1 MDIVTKWYDSSSPE
15 YSRKKAAFQLIFLF
29 GLVSLFGDIVY
40 EGARSVNGPYLKTLG
55 VNAAVVGFIAGL
67 GEFIGYAIRLISG
80 YFADKTKA
88 YWLFTFIGYGLLA
101 SVPLL
106 SLTGIWQV
114 AALFMILERL
124 GKALRSPARD
134 TIVSQASKQVGTG
147 FGFAISEVMDQ
158 IGALTGPLILTGF
171 FMVVSVTDSG
181 LVKYQRGYGL
191 FWIAFILVMA
201 CVTFAYLKV
210 PNPEKLEPAVKR
222 APEPEKLSKV
232 FWFYTI
238 FSFISAM
245 GFVNFAL
252 IGYHFKAKN
261 ILSDAQIPLF
271 YAIAM
276 AFDGVAAW
284 IIGRYYDRLK
294 VRGNNEKSG
303 LGALL
308 TIPLFSILIP
318 LFAFSLNFTFALIS
332 AVIWGVV
339 MGIHETIMKAAIAD
353 LTPMKKR
360 GTGYGIFN
368 TAYGLAMF
376 IGSALM
382 GILYDF
388 SIPALIA
395 ATVILEIIAIPLFF
409 IMKKEALKTG

>member
-1 MDIVTKWYDSSSPE
+1 VADNN
-15 YSRKKAAFQLIFLF
+15 RKAAISLIVLF

-55 VNAAVVGFIAGL
+55 VSAAVVGFIAGL
-67 GEFIGYAIRLISG
+67 GEFVGYAIRLASG

-88 YWLFTFIGYGLLA
+88 YWLFTFVGYGMLVT
-101 SVPLL
+101 VPLL
-106 SLTGIWQV
+106 SLTGVWQV
-114 AALFMILERL
+114 AALFIVLERL
-124 GKALRSPARD
+124 GKALRAPARD

-158 IGALTGPLILTGF
+158 IGALTGPLILAAL
-171 FMVVSVTDSG
+171 FMFAGNSG
-181 LVKYQRGYGL
+181 DEIAKYQKGYSL
-191 FWIAFILVMA
+191 FWIPFVLVMV
-201 CVTFAYLKV
+201 CVVFAYLRV
-210 PNPEKLEPAVKR
+210 PDPAKLEASIKR
-222 APEPEKLSKV
+222 APEPDKLSRTY
-232 FWFYTI
+232 WLYTL
-238 FSFISAM
+238 FTFITTM

-261 ILSDAQIPLF
+261 VLSDAQIPLF

-276 AFDGVAAW
+276 ALDGVAAW
-284 IIGRYYDRLK
+284 FVGTYYDRLK
-294 VRGNNEKSG
+294 NRSGNEKAG
-303 LGALL
+303 LGTLL
-308 TIPLFSILIP
+308 MIPLLSVFIP
-318 LFAFSLNFTFALIS
+318 LFAFTQSFILALVS

-339 MGIHETIMKAAIAD
+339 MGVHETVMKSAIAD

-382 GILYDF
+382 GILYDH
-388 SIPALIA
+388 SIVMLIA
-395 ATVILEIIAIPLFF
+395 AAVAIQLAAIPLFF
-409 IMKKEALKTG
+409 LMKREAFVVS

>member
-1 MDIVTKWYDSSSPE
+1 MADNN
-15 YSRKKAAFQLIFLF
+15 RKAAISLIVLF

-55 VNAAVVGFIAGL
+55 VSAAVVGFIAGL
-67 GEFIGYAIRLISG
+67 GEFVGYAIRLASG

-88 YWLFTFIGYGLLA
+88 YWLFTFVGYGMLVT
-101 SVPLL
+101 VPLL
-106 SLTGIWQV
+106 SLTGVWQV
-114 AALFMILERL
+114 AALFIVLERL
-124 GKALRSPARD
+124 GKALRAPARD

-158 IGALTGPLILTGF
+158 IGALTGPLILAAL
-171 FMVVSVTDSG
+171 FMFAGNSG
-181 LVKYQRGYGL
+181 DEIAKYQKGYSL
-191 FWIAFILVMA
+191 FWIPFVLVMV
-201 CVTFAYLKV
+201 CVVFAYLRV
-210 PNPEKLEPAVKR
+210 PDPAKLEASIKR
-222 APEPEKLSKV
+222 APEPDKLSRTY
-232 FWFYTI
+232 WLYTL
-238 FSFISAM
+238 FTFITTM

-261 ILSDAQIPLF
+261 VLSDAQIPLF

-276 AFDGVAAW
+276 ALDGVAAW
-284 IIGRYYDRLK
+284 FVGTYYDRLK
-294 VRGNNEKSG
+294 NRSGNEKAG
-303 LGALL
+303 LGTLL
-308 TIPLFSILIP
+308 MIPLLSVFIP
-318 LFAFSLNFTFALIS
+318 LFAFTQSFILALVS

-339 MGIHETIMKAAIAD
+339 MGVHETVMKSAIAD

-382 GILYDF
+382 GILYDH
-388 SIPALIA
+388 SIVMLIA
-395 ATVILEIIAIPLFF
+395 AAVAIQLAAIPLFF
-409 IMKKEALKTG
+409 LMKREAFVVS